1 MKHIVFALL
10 VLFTALP
17 AFASDKQANG
27 VYDRVVKTRT
37 LRCAYTIYPPF
48 IAKDTATGEIR
59 GLFHDL
65 LEQMGKELNIKIVW
79 AEEVGSDAIFSGLG
93 TGRYDAVCAGYFSTP
108 SRANGGNFTKPLVFV
123 PTYLYV
129 RKGEKRFRNLDDF
142 NKPGIKI
149 GTMDGESSQIFKN
162 ERFPLAGEMSL
173 GGLSSAA
180 ERMELVATGKAD
192 TTFMEAAIGNEYME
206 HNPGKLEPFGTTPV
220 EIGGSVIIVP
230 HGEPD
235 LTAYLNAAID
245 SLVYSGTLE
254 NIINKYQ
261 KMPGSFLLPAQ
272 PYQTEGK

>member
-1 MKHIVFALL
+1 MRHTLLAILVF
-10 VLFTALP
+10 FTALP

-48 IAKDTATGEIR
+48 IAKDTATGEIS

-65 LEQMGKELNIKIVW
+65 LEQMGKELGIKIVW
-79 AEEVGSDAIFSGLG
+79 AEEIGSDAIFSGLG

-129 RKGEKRFRNLDDF
+129 RKGEKRFHNLDDF
-142 NKPGIKI
+142 NKPGVKI
-149 GTMDGESSQIFKN
+149 GTMDGEFSQIFKN
-162 ERFPLAGEMSL
+162 DRLPLAGEVSL

-180 ERMELVATGKAD
+180 ERLEVVATGKAD
-192 TTFMEAAIGNEYME
+192 ATLIEAAIGNEYMA
-206 HNPGKLEPFGTTPV
+206 HNPGKLEPWGIAPV
-220 EIGGSVIIVP
+220 HIGGSVVILP
-230 HGEPD
+230 HGEYD
-235 LTAYLNAAID
+235 LVAYLNAAID
-245 SLVYSGTLE
+245 SLLYAGTLE
-254 NIINKYQ
+254 NIVQKYQ
-261 KMPGSFLLPAQ
+261 KSRGSFLLPMQ